1 MTKLSDSSLMTFAR
15 ELTKI
20 ALENNLIPKE
30 INNEIAT
37 TSEEM
42 ATCVSNYYKTLLKAL
57 NPDE

>member
-1 MTKLSDSSLMTFAR
+1 MVKMSDNGLMTFAK

-42 ATCVSNYYKTLLKAL
+42 AMCVSNYYKTLLATL
-57 NPDE
+57 NPEE